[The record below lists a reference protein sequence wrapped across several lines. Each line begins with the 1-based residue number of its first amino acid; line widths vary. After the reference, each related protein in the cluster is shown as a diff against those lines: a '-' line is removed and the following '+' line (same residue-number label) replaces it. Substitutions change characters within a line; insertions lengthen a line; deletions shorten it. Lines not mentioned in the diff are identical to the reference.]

1 MEKHQVEFEQHHP
14 QVGWCEHD
22 PAVILGTV
30 TTCISETLRKLEAGG
45 SFSRAD
51 VAAVG
56 ITNQRETTVVWDRRT
71 GTPLYN
77 ALVWLD
83 SRAADTVAR
92 FAEESEQGKDRF
104 REVCGLPLMPC
115 FSGMKLRWLLDNVP
129 AVAEGAAAGTALF
142 GTVETWLIWNLSG
155 GVEGG
160 VHVSDVSNA
169 SRTMLMELA
178 SCSWHAPTCEALG
191 IPLSMLPRIVSNAEV
206 YCRISEGVLAGVAI
220 AAAIGDQ
227 QSATVIIIIALF
239 NFIIINYN
247 TVSARALLGPQSK
260 AYRNEAG
267 WCAAGPGVLRGRV
280 CEECEPTRTARLL
293 APILFCLHL

>member
-71 GTPLYN
+71 GAPLYN

-92 FAEESEQGKDRF
+92 FAAESEGGKDRF

-227 QSATVIIIIALF
+227 QSATV
-239 NFIIINYN
+239 
-247 TVSARALLGPQSK
+247 SARALLGSQSK
-260 AYRNEAG
+260 AYRNDEL
-267 WCAAGPGVLRGRV
+267 AAVHSW
-280 CEECEPTRTARLL
+280 ARRASRLGL
-293 APILFCLHL
+293 QRM